1 MTVCIYYHPE
11 AYSTKGE
18 RLMGRNAAGESFLK
32 GFFKHSKPAQSVW
45 VYNESK
51 EDVEN
56 FNELLGSFGRSE
68 NVLQVTKRR
77 YSRLKDAS
85 MLYYPGPD
93 LGKLARHRRFFGDH
107 AWSLCGITHTTASAG
122 AMDAIVDLVAS
133 PLREWDG
140 LICPSSAVKGHV
152 LNVIEAQKEY
162 LEREIGATK
171 FTLPQMPV
179 IPLGVHLDEFIFSD
193 DTRGSSRQSLNIDG
207 DSIVFLYVGRLSFHA
222 KAHPLQMYKAL
233 ELAARKTSKN
243 LVLIECG
250 WFANDFIRDA
260 FSNAAQEICP
270 SIKVINLD
278 GRKSEERE
286 KAWSSADVFCSLSD
300 NIQETFGIVPLEGM
314 ASALPVVVSDW
325 NGYKDTVSD
334 GVEGFRVPTIA
345 PEGGLE
351 GDLAYRHD
359 LEIDTYD
366 MYCGFSSS
374 FVGVNIQSLTE
385 AFCRLIEDKNLRISM
400 GVSGREKIKSQYDWS
415 HVIKSYENFW
425 EELSD
430 LRKRR
435 GAIGDN
441 GNFGNLQN
449 AGFPPNRLDPT
460 AAFAHYPTETLK
472 LGTRLSLNSA
482 DKNSAVEMVNAYRK
496 LALVNYV
503 NELVPSPEIV
513 STLVEASSK
522 EPMLVEDIL
531 KSIGPE
537 SRPSAQRGLAWLV
550 KLGVYKF

>member
-32 GFFKHSKPAQSVW
+32 GFFKHSKPAESVW
-45 VYNESK
+45 VYNEIQ
-51 EDVEN
+51 EEVEN
-56 FNELLGSFGRSE
+56 FSHILNSFGRSE

-77 YSRLKDAS
+77 YSRLKEAS
-85 MLYYPGPD
+85 VLYYPGPD
-93 LGKLARHRRFFGDH
+93 LGKLSRHRRFFGDH
-107 AWSLCGITHTTASAG
+107 AWSLCGITHTTASSG
-122 AMDAIVDLVAS
+122 AMDALVDLVTS

-152 LNVIEAQKEY
+152 VNVIEAQKEY
-162 LEREIGATK
+162 LRREIAATK
-171 FTLPQMPV
+171 FTLPEMPV
-179 IPLGVHLDEFIFSD
+179 IPLGVHLEDFIFSD
-193 DTRGSSRQSLNIDG
+193 DTRVSSRQSLSIDG

-233 ELAARKTSKN
+233 ELAAKKTSKN

-260 FSNAAQEICP
+260 FSNAAKEICP
-270 SIKVINLD
+270 SVNVINLD
-278 GRKSEERE
+278 GRKPEERE

-314 ASALPVVVSDW
+314 AAALPVVVSDW

-334 GVEGFRVPTIA
+334 GVEGFRIPTIA
-345 PEGGLE
+345 PEAGLE

-374 FVGVNIQSLTE
+374 FVGVNIQSLTDV
-385 AFCRLIEDKNLRISM
+385 FCRLIEDKNLRISM
-400 GVSGREKIKSQYDWS
+400 GKSGRKKIENQYDWS
-415 HVIKSYENFW
+415 HIIRSYEIFW

-430 LRKRR
+430 LRKRK
-435 GAIGDN
+435 GALEGK
-441 GNFGNLQN
+441 GSSQN
-449 AGFPPNRLDPT
+449 TGFPPNRLDPT
-460 AAFAHYPTETLK
+460 SAFAHYPTKNLK
-472 LGTRLSLNSA
+472 LGTRLSLISA
-482 DKNSAVEMVNAYRK
+482 DKNSAIEMVNAYRK

-503 NELVPSPEIV
+503 NELMPSSEIV
-513 STLVEASSK
+513 SSLVDASSK
-522 EPMLVEDIL
+522 EPVLVEDIL